1 MAFDT
6 TSLFDVLAQDDTD
19 IRVAQRRAL
28 ALAQTR
34 VENRMGAFLRG
45 ARSEEE
51 FEQRLALLM
60 DNFTGAVR
68 TASTETG
75 YDKPEHIAEAV
86 KQHYAEQVEFV
97 DPRAEEEDDPE
108 GDESDSK
115 ASSVESESTPREA
128 SVKAGEWLLTP
139 HTADKLDKK
148 ERDELPTSDFV
159 DKKDRKF
166 PIEDKDHAEKAEQ
179 FAKGPM
185 KKKVDE
191 EVHEKYPDLGK
202 DSSFLAGEHTAV
214 KEHMK
219 GVSPHRNKQYEDIKE
234 QLEDSGK
241 STDRA
246 KEEAARTVNKQ
257 RAEHGETKGSSTHT
271 AIGNGIAPTEPGAMA
286 PTPPTPAAPP
296 QQQPCPICG
305 MTNCP
310 HQQGQLTGMPTPNS
324 APVHASTGWTVFAED
339 GHGNTGLGGPEP
351 KIDKAHTPLHGAP
364 EGAADKQVDITQPLV
379 PKNRTE
385 NPLDQMGDVKEESL
399 PAASGDDSGFST
411 ETPGG
416 KGDHTK
422 TFPKGDQTNP
432 VTHET
437 ISSSEFP
444 SHEAVRSALTR
455 L

>member
-60 DNFTGAVR
+60 DDFTGAVR

-75 YDKPEHIAEAV
+75 YDSPEHIAEAV

-108 GDESDSK
+108 GEESDSK
-115 ASSVESESTPREA
+115 ASSVESDSTPKEA
-128 SVKAGEWLLTP
+128 SVRAGEWLLTP
-139 HTADKLDKK
+139 HTATGLVPEPAPDPNVQPGYDRANAVAQGLC
-148 ERDELPTSDFV
+148 PTCGGQGSPDGRTPCPECGGSGM
-159 DKKDRKF
+159 KDPEQIPYAGDNSQF
-166 PIEDKDHAEKAEQ
+166 HAHT
-179 FAKGPM
+179 G
-185 KKKVDE
+185 D
-191 EVHEKYPDLGK
+191 
-202 DSSFLAGEHTAV
+202 SFLAGEHTAE

-219 GVSPHRNKQYEDIKE
+219 GVSPKRNRQYEHIKE

-257 RAEHGETKGSSTHT
+257 REEHGETKGSSTHT
-271 AIGNGIAPTEPGAMA
+271 ALGEAPQ
-286 PTPPTPAAPP
+286 AAPVQP
-296 QQQPCPICG
+296 TQQPCPICG
-305 MTNCP
+305 VANCP